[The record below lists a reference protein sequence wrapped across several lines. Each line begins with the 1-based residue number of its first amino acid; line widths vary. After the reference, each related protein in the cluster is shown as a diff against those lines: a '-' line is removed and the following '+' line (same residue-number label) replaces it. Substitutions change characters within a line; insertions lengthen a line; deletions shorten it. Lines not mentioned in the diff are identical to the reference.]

1 MYAFN
6 ALISSFIF
14 VAHDDAVADDVEDI
28 VDTVF
33 FALDVDVP
41 KNPNFVEVL
50 VAMYRY
56 ELFIEIDVFSIPIKE
71 LVFSNFPDPVNV
83 IFAPLIA
90 QLSEVPP

>member
-1 MYAFN
+1 MYALS
-6 ALISSFIF
+6 AVKISFIF

-50 VAMYRY
+50 VAMYKY
-56 ELFIEIDVFSIPIKE
+56 ELFIEIDVFSIPINE
-71 LVFSNFPDPVNV
+71 LVFSNFPEPVNV
-83 IFAPLIA
+83 IFAPLIT